1 MKTNLNF
8 TLANFRGQSA
18 YRDYFSDCPCPSC
31 SNERWTHEYE
41 TDLAVDGKVVGRA
54 YTFHEYTG
62 QPSAVNFTLDGTTW
76 YSVTYYDGYENVKK
90 SLGENGE
97 ASDVPTSNRG
107 LLSDSERLANLERLS
122 TAELL
127 KMLIS
132 NLDNTEYDD
141 VIKAYDHLEAL
152 VKAVAAKE
160 PPKQS

>member
-8 TLANFRGQSA
+8 TLANFRDHSG
-18 YRDYFSDCPCPSC
+18 YVDYFDDCPCC
-31 SNERWTHEYE
+31 SSEHWTHKYE
-41 TDLAVDGKVVGRA
+41 TDLSVDGKVVGRA
-54 YTFHEYTG
+54 YTYHDHCTAET
-62 QPSAVNFTLDGTTW
+62 NFTLDGLTW
-76 YSVTYYDGYENVKK
+76 YSVAYNSGYENVTKR
-90 SLGENGE
+90 LGEGGE

-107 LLSDSERLANLERLS
+107 YLSDPERLANLERLS
-122 TAELL
+122 TSELL

-132 NLDNTEYDD
+132 NVDNTEYDD

>member
-8 TLANFRGQSA
+8 TLANFQDHSG
-18 YRDYFSDCPCPSC
+18 YVDYWDDCPCCNS
-31 SNERWTHEYE
+31 EQWTHKYE
-41 TDLAVDGKVVGRA
+41 TDLCVDGKVVGRA

-76 YSVTYYDGYENVKK
+76 YSVTYYDGYENVTK
-90 SLGENGE
+90 SLGENGK
-97 ASDVPTSNRG
+97 ASDVPTSNRR
-107 LLSDSERLANLERLS
+107 LLSSSECLVNLESLS

-152 VKAVAAKE
+152 VSAVAAK
-160 PPKQS
+160 PPQKT